1 VPPALDLG
9 REKALHGLLVEFS
22 SAGLIRSAHDCAE
35 GGVAVT
41 LAECCFENGGIGAR
55 IDIPRASTD
64 GGIDIAAAT
73 LFGESASRVIVSVE
87 PSMTPA
93 VLAKAG
99 EAGVMAA
106 RIGTTG
112 GAMIE
117 IAIDGQS
124 TIQCSLAEAET
135 RWALSL
141 ANIVAGR
148 AA

>member
-1 VPPALDLG
+1 
-9 REKALHGLLVEFS
+9 
-22 SAGLIRSAHDCAE
+22 
-35 GGVAVT
+35 
-41 LAECCFENGGIGAR
+41 
-55 IDIPRASTD
+55 
-64 GGIDIAAAT
+64 
-73 LFGESASRVIVSVE
+73 VIVSVE
-87 PSMTPA
+87 PSTTSA

-99 EAGVMAA
+99 EAGVPAV

-135 RWALSL
+135 RWASSL
-141 ANIVAGR
+141 ANLVAGR